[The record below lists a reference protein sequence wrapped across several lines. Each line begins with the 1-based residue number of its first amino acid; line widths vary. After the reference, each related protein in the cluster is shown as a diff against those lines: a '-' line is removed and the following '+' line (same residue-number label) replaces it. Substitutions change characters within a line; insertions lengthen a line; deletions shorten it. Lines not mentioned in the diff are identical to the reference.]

1 MHWSHFDRDDLLDE
15 RGNGRGDDE
24 NEASNRDQMAALL
37 ATIRIILVY
46 SGYTYRGMNRNSTI
60 KAPNAPRLAASNK
73 AKSLSLFPSLN
84 HDHFNC
90 ESASVMGNAMAAFM
104 IVTSTE
110 ISALSVIP
118 YGQSGVDWPSNT
130 YSTTIIPTSAPMAS
144 TQLLIS
150 HDHPA
155 PQNPDDWARTKAC
168 SLGVNGVEGRGEP
181 GALSG
186 GSSTLR

>member
-1 MHWSHFDRDDLLDE
+1 
-15 RGNGRGDDE
+15 
-24 NEASNRDQMAALL
+24 
-37 ATIRIILVY
+37 
-46 SGYTYRGMNRNSTI
+46 MNRNSTI

-84 HDHFNC
+84 HDHFSC

-155 PQNPDDWARTKAC
+155 PQNPDDWARTNAS
-168 SLGVNGVEGRGEP
+168 SLGVNGVDGRGEP